1 MEMFE
6 KNEEGVGEEE
16 AEEEEEEDLV
26 FEVDIAGDGDCF
38 YSSIVEA
45 FSRSSTDLSDEVFL
59 TKFSDKMLDIAD
71 KRDQCGAFEALH
83 CQLTKS
89 EWGEVFEALRRQSC
103 HSRVL

>member
-45 FSRSSTDLSDEVFL
+45 FSRSSADLSDEVFL
-59 TKFSDKMLDIAD
+59 TKFLAKNA
-71 KRDQCGAFEALH
+71 
-83 CQLTKS
+83 
-89 EWGEVFEALRRQSC
+89 
-103 HSRVL
+103 